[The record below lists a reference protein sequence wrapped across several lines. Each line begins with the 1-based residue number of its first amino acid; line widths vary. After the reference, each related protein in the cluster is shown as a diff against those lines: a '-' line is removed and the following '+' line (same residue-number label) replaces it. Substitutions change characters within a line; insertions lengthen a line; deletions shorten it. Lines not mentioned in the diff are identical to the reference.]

1 MRPLATIDHL
11 PELADGEGIIDSHC
25 HLDMEAF
32 DTDRAAV
39 LDRALRARV
48 RAIVTIGAGGPLRC
62 NRIALELADAH
73 PWIFATVGIHPH
85 EASMVNEDTLGEIAR
100 LADHAKVVAIGET
113 GLDYYY
119 DHSPRAKQQE
129 AFRRFVA
136 LAREKHLPLVVH
148 LREAD
153 DDALRILHE
162 ERAAEVGG
170 VIHCFSSNAA
180 AARKFLDLGFYLS
193 FSGILTFRTAE
204 EIRAAARLVPTD
216 RLMVET
222 DAPFLAP
229 EPYRG
234 KRNEPALVTHT
245 AARLAEI
252 RGEPLSTLARHT
264 CENVQRL
271 LGVR

>member
-11 PELADGEGIIDSHC
+11 PMLADGEGIIDSHC

-32 DTDRAAV
+32 DDDRAAV
-39 LDRALRARV
+39 LDRASRAGV
-48 RAIVTIGAGGPLRC
+48 RTIVTIGAGGPLGS
-62 NRIALELADAH
+62 NRIAIELAEAH
-73 PWIFATVGIHPH
+73 PSIFATVGIHPH
-85 EASMVNEDTLGEIAR
+85 DASTVNDDALAEVAH

-119 DHSPRAKQQE
+119 DNSPRVKQQE

-136 LAREKHLPLVVH
+136 LAREKQLPLVVH

-162 ERAAEVGG
+162 EHAAEVGG

-234 KRNEPALVTHT
+234 RRNEPALVTLT
-245 AARLAEI
+245 AARLADV
-252 RGEPLSTLARHT
+252 RVEPLSTIARHT
-264 CENVQRL
+264 SENVKRL
-271 LGVR
+271 FGVG